1 MPSPELDLTFTINV
15 PTQADEQALM
25 SRILRILAA
34 RYRAFASLRFNKFS
48 KGAGSWKPLKPAT
61 IKAKERRRR
70 PARINKANAEQV
82 SIAEHFERTG
92 ILVDTGHLEK
102 ALNPKMVGGMTETYS
117 ADSKEATVKIAFA
130 GRLHEGAG
138 KSKGQLT
145 IAKLASIHHFGAP
158 SRHIPARPILVE
170 PDANVR
176 KQMEVLIEKEIQGEL
191 NK

>member
-34 RYRAFASLRFNKFS
+34 RYRAFAFDRFKRASL
-48 KGAGSWKPLKPAT
+48 GEQHIWKPLKPAT
-61 IKAKERRRR
+61 IKAKERNRK
-70 PARINKANAEQV
+70 ARINKKNPEQN
-82 SIAEHFERTG
+82 SIQGHFERAA

-102 ALNPKMVGGMTETYS
+102 ALIPRLNGMTETYS
-117 ADSKEATVKIAFA
+117 ADSKEASVKIAFA